1 MDHRI
6 FIQYKKN
13 LKNRIIE
20 ITCRG
25 ILIEDVS
32 ILNKYYQK
40 EFIKRA
46 CKEGCPNYGS
56 KWSCPPFSMP
66 CYKLMDGYNKAA
78 LISFSTNMN
87 SYVDIKNKYTAIK
100 AANVTLKKLVEKAA
114 KKIEMET
121 SGYALLSG
129 SCRLCRPCACK
140 KNEKCKHPD
149 KMRYSMEATYLN
161 VQAICEELLGFELLW
176 YEKKVLPQYTS
187 TISLVFFNKKFAK
200 EEMLEI
206 VKDVIENY

>member
-1 MDHRI
+1 MDQRI
-6 FIQYKKN
+6 FIQYKKA
-13 LKNRIIE
+13 LKNRIID

-56 KWSCPPFSMP
+56 KWSCPPFSKP
-66 CYKLMDGYNKAA
+66 YYKLTDGYNKAA

-87 SYVDIKNKYTAIK
+87 SYVEIKNKYTAIK
-100 AANVTLKKLVEKAA
+100 AANVTLKNLVEKVAR
-114 KKIEMET
+114 KIEMET

-129 SCRLCRPCACK
+129 SCRLCRPCARK
-140 KNEKCKHPD
+140 TNEKCKHPD
-149 KMRYSMEATYLN
+149 KMRYSMEAAYLN

-176 YEKKVLPQYTS
+176 YEKNILPQYTS
-187 TISLVFFNKKFAK
+187 TVSLVFFNNEFVNEA
-200 EEMLEI
+200 MLEI